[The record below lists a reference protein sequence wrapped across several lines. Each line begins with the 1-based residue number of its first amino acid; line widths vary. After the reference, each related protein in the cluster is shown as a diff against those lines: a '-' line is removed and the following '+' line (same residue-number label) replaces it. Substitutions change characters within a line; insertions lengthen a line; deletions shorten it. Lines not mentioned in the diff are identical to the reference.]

1 MRTLLIIPAYNEQ
14 DCIEQVVGNV
24 RDNYPQYD
32 YVVVNDGSTDFTAD
46 ICRRNGYRFIDL
58 PVNLGLAGAFQ
69 AGIKYAKKRGYD
81 CAIQFDADGQHLP
94 EHLAALVEKLDEPD
108 TDIVIGSR
116 FLTEPK
122 PHSLRMAGSRLIS
135 GMLRLVCGQKITDP
149 TSGMRAWGKRA
160 INLLA
165 VGPNLGPE
173 PDTLA
178 YLMKK
183 HGLHVSEI
191 QVSMSERVAGT
202 SYLNLSHS
210 IKYMARTS
218 VAILF
223 IRLFR

>member
-14 DCIEQVVGNV
+14 DCIAQVVDNV
-24 RDNYPQYD
+24 RDNYPQFD
-32 YVVVNDGSTDFTAD
+32 YVVVNDGSTDSTAD
-46 ICRRNGYRFIDL
+46 ICRRKRYRFIDL

-69 AGIKYAKKRGYD
+69 AGIKYAKKGDYD
-81 CAIQFDADGQHLP
+81 CAIQFDADGQHKP
-94 EHLAALVEKLDEPD
+94 EHLTALVD
-108 TDIVIGSR
+108 TIEEGADVVIGSR
-116 FLTEPK
+116 FVTEAK
-122 PHSLRMAGSRLIS
+122 PHNMRMAGSRLIS

-160 INLLA
+160 IDLLA

-183 HGLHVSEI
+183 HKLHIAEV
-191 QVSMSERVAGT
+191 QVSMQERVAGT
-202 SYLNLSHS
+202 SYLNWTHS
-210 IKYMARTS
+210 IQYMARTS
-218 VAILF
+218 LSILF